1 MPSDRAGEPL
11 TPTLR
16 SMHITPVILSG
27 GSGTRLWPLSRQRT
41 PKQFVALTGP
51 HTLFQQ
57 TVRRAAGIEGVTAP
71 IVVGNLDHT
80 SLISGQARE
89 IGTEPKAIIV
99 EPQGRNTAPA
109 VALAAHAVEPG
120 DLMLVMPS
128 DSLILD
134 ESAFRHAVSQA
145 VEPAA
150 SGRLV
155 TFGVHPSRPETGYGY
170 IEVGESRGPWSLVS
184 RFVEKPDLPT
194 AQQYLAGGRH
204 LWNAGMFLFTAGRLL
219 EEMAKH
225 APAVLNTVSASW
237 DERSHS
243 DGFVE
248 PGSEFAASPSIS
260 IDHAVMERSDS
271 VAVVPMD
278 AGWSDVGSWQALW
291 ELGATGSANVSLG
304 ETQLHDVNGSYVR
317 SGDRLVAVIGLD
329 DIVVVDTP
337 DALLIA
343 SKSRSQDVK
352 LLLSD
357 LPDELR

>member
-1 MPSDRAGEPL
+1 
-11 TPTLR
+11 
-16 SMHITPVILSG
+16 MHITPVILSG
-27 GSGTRLWPLSRQRT
+27 GSGTRLWPLSRKQT
-41 PKQFVALTGP
+41 PKQFVALTGAR
-51 HTLFQQ
+51 TLFQQ
-57 TVRRAAGIEGVTAP
+57 TVLRAAQIDGVTAP
-71 IVVGNLDHT
+71 VVVGNRDHT

-89 IGTEPKAIIV
+89 IGIDPKAIIV

-109 VALAAHAVEPG
+109 VALAAQAVAPG

-134 ESAFRHAVSQA
+134 EGAFRNAVSQA
-145 VEPAA
+145 VDPAE

-170 IEVGESRGPWSLVS
+170 IEVGASRGAWSLVS
-184 RFVEKPDLPT
+184 RFVEKPDLVT

-219 EEMAKH
+219 DEMAKY
-225 APAVLNTVSASW
+225 APDVRDNVSAAW
-237 DERSHS
+237 EDRLES
-243 DGFVE
+243 DGYTE
-248 PGSEFAASPSIS
+248 PGSAFSASPSIS

-291 ELGATGSANVSLG
+291 ELGATGSANVSFG
-304 ETQLHDVNGSYVR
+304 ETRLHDVNGSYIR
-317 SGDRLVAVIGLD
+317 ADDRLVAVIGLD

-352 LLLSD
+352 LLLAD
-357 LPDELR
+357 LPDGLR